1 MLNLKYGQQ
10 AVSRG
15 FITPQR
21 LQQVL
26 AKQRQLADQG
36 KKVSVR
42 MILEKSKLLTPDQLD
57 QLDRDLNIK
66 VVKKKTSTIQKAA
79 VQQRQQAR
87 PVQSIS
93 AENFMGDEALP
104 DVSGTRDAN
113 PDATIYSP
121 PPPDMQE
128 RIRQEREKA
137 KAAVRQKN
145 DAIAGA
151 APRQAPPARPQPAPA
166 RKPEPQFAEPMMEPE
181 MEPEPFADAAPE
193 LERMDSSPKLESLAA
208 EYQGIQAPE
217 AEALPTLEAGGFDQ
231 FGEAPAQQGFG
242 EIAPQAEGF
251 DQGGHMFSGTAALGA
266 EPEPGANWGEE
277 PAAPTFDDGGAAPLD
292 ATMYSPPPPQYQP
305 AEPEVQPQ
313 AEGFDSFGED
323 AAPAAPG
330 FGDEPQGGDLGAT
343 LYSPPPAGF
352 SPGRAAPEMAPEPE
366 AEPAMAEPFAES
378 EEPFAQAPEPEAAPE
393 PVAPPAA
400 PARKVPPGKK
410 IAEDFAEA
418 GGPPARELDDV
429 PTVKPKGEPVH
440 PLRRGVSSEI
450 NALEAARPAKGT
462 TSKRQAPV
470 SAKAPAPAAAP
481 EPALDLPAD
490 EEPAAPVKPA
500 KGKAPE
506 AAKSAK
512 AAPAKAAPAAPAAEE
527 PRKKS
532 KSRTLLVFM
541 LLLLIVV
548 AALVVPVIP
557 EAQNAVPQLRE
568 LRNHERGQVLYD
580 KVEQWA
586 NWLRGQMGLPPW
598 KTGKGSVKP
607 GVTENPEGAPLDGT
621 GEKPADGTGE
631 KPADGTGE
639 KPADT
644 KPDAEAQWKA
654 LYRPGAYWIT
664 RVNMGME
671 MWTRTEV
678 ISVEGS
684 KAKIRTLSKLK
695 AEDEFA
701 NPAESEVE
709 FKAPPA
715 SGDPDPKWKEIA
727 KGEETLNGVEC
738 TWLEGEYDGSRTKTW
753 TAKKTGLSMK
763 VETAQGTMEI
773 IEFKEGQ

>member
-104 DVSGTRDAN
+104 DVSGTKDAN

-145 DAIAGA
+145 DALAGPA
-151 APRQAPPARPQPAPA
+151 SRQAPQARPQPAPT
-166 RKPEPQFAEPMMEPE
+166 RQPEPQFAEPMMEPE

-242 EIAPQAEGF
+242 EIAPQAEGM
-251 DQGGHMFSGTAALGA
+251 DQGDHMFSGTSALGA

-277 PAAPTFDDGGAAPLD
+277 PAAPSFDDGGAAPLD
-292 ATMYSPPPPQYQP
+292 ATMYSPPPPQYQQ

-323 AAPAAPG
+323 AAPAAAG

-393 PVAPPAA
+393 PVAPPAP

-410 IAEDFAEA
+410 IAEDFADA
-418 GGPPARELDDV
+418 GSPPARELDDV

-450 NALEAARPAKGT
+450 NALEAAKPAKGT
-462 TSKRQAPV
+462 TSRREAPV
-470 SAKAPAPAAAP
+470 AAKAQAP
-481 EPALDLPAD
+481 EPALDLPSD

-500 KGKAPE
+500 KSKAPE

-512 AAPAKAAPAAPAAEE
+512 VAPAKAAPAAEE
-527 PRKKS
+527 PKKKG
-532 KSRTLLVFM
+532 KSRTLLIFM

-548 AALVVPVIP
+548 AALVVPVVP

-568 LRNHERGQVLYD
+568 LRNHEQGHVLYD

-607 GVTENPEGAPLDGT
+607 GITENPEGATPEGT
-621 GEKPADGTGE
+621 TPEGTTPGDKTPGDAGEKPAD
-631 KPADGTGE
+631 A
-639 KPADT
+639 
-644 KPDAEAQWKA
+644 KPDAEGQWKA
-654 LYRPGAYWIT
+654 LYKPGAFWIT
-664 RVNMGME
+664 RMNMGME
-671 MWTRTEV
+671 MWTKTEV
-678 ISVEGS
+678 ISVEGT
-684 KAKIRTLSKLK
+684 KARIRTSSKMK
-695 AEDEFA
+695 AEDDFA
-701 NPAESEVE
+701 NPMESDVE
-709 FKAPPA
+709 FIAPA
-715 SGDPDPKWKEIA
+715 ATADPDPKWKEIA
-727 KGEETLNGVEC
+727 KGDETINGVEC
-738 TWLEGEYDGSRTKTW
+738 TWHEGEYDGARSKTW
-753 TAKKTGLSMK
+753 TAKKTGLAMK
-763 VETAQGTMEI
+763 IETAQGTMEI